1 MSYPYYEVVAN
12 EPFCFPSKAAFAACL
27 RRSLKKSSNLRF
39 YFCFMQLKAADACI
53 TFLYGFLERF
63 ELDEAVRNLILWLRS
78 VGAWWLRGKRAHDAA
93 AVGTQ

>member
-1 MSYPYYEVVAN
+1 
-12 EPFCFPSKAAFAACL
+12 
-27 RRSLKKSSNLRF
+27 
-39 YFCFMQLKAADACI
+39 MQLKAADACI